1 MQITTTT
8 ESVTRIDADAV
19 VISIRDG
26 EPLSGPAAEINQA
39 SNGFLQRMIGAGEVA
54 AGELSC
60 TRLLGVPGV
69 RAEVV
74 VVVGLGSAKPSA
86 GLAFRAA
93 GTAAKVLAAKQRNRV
108 ANFLDLPPHA
118 EAICGFHIGCVGQ
131 DLYRQQRKLF
141 PISEL
146 VVSETAR
153 DDIPAGDILGKAMN
167 LTRRLINAPA
177 AEIYPE
183 SFADEARR
191 MATERGLEFEEWD
204 EHRLHQERCGAL
216 LAVAQGS
223 VRPPRLIM
231 LRHRGTSNDK
241 PWLAL
246 VGKGVTFDSGG
257 LSLKPSDA
265 MFDMKCDMSGA
276 ATVLGAMS
284 AIAQMRLPVN
294 VVGLCG
300 LVENMVSGNSY
311 KLGDVLVARS
321 GKTIEVHN
329 TDAEGRLV
337 LADVLKVAVERGAAR
352 IVDLATLTGA
362 CMVALGRNVAGG
374 FTNHE
379 DWYQQVANAAEEVGE
394 PLWQLPMFAEYAELI
409 KSPVADIKN
418 VGDGRWGGAIT
429 AAKFLEEFVEGTPWV
444 HIDIAGPA
452 FAEKPNAWID
462 AGASG
467 CFVRTLVRLAAQSAR
482 SLT

>member
-1 MQITTTT
+1 MNINTTSDSATT
-8 ESVTRIDADAV
+8 VDADAI
-19 VISIRDG
+19 VIGIRENQPLDG
-26 EPLSGPAAEINQA
+26 SAAEVNRA
-39 SNGFLQRMIGAGEVA
+39 SGGFLQRMIELGEVPA
-54 AGELSC
+54 SELTC
-60 TRLLGVPGV
+60 TRLLGVTGV
-69 RAEVV
+69 RAPVIM
-74 VVVGLGSAKPSA
+74 VVGLGSAA
-86 GLAFRAA
+86 TNDGLAYRAA
-93 GTAAKVLAAKQRNRV
+93 GAAAKALAVKQRRRV
-108 ANFLDLPPHA
+108 ANFLDLPAPA
-118 EAICGFHIGCVGQ
+118 AAICGFQTGALGQ

-141 PISEL
+141 PFEELLVPQSASEH
-146 VVSETAR
+146 VR
-153 DDIPAGDILGKAMN
+153 WGDIVGKAMN

-191 MATERGLEFEEWD
+191 LAGERGLEFEEWD
-204 EHRLHQERCGAL
+204 EHRLQQERCGAL

-223 VRPPRLIM
+223 VRPPRLVI
-231 LRHRGTSNDK
+231 LRHRGADSRQ

-257 LSLKPSDA
+257 LSLKPSDS

-284 AIAQMRLPVN
+284 AIAQLKLPIN
-294 VVGLCG
+294 VMGLCG

-311 KLGDVLVARS
+311 KLGDVLVARN

-337 LADVLKVAVERGAAR
+337 LADVLNVAVERGAAR

-362 CMVALGRNVAGG
+362 CMVALGRHVAGG
-374 FTNHE
+374 FTNQE
-379 DWYQQVANAAEEVGE
+379 AWYQQVAHAADTMGE
-394 PLWQLPMFAEYAELI
+394 PLWQLPMFAEYAEHI

-418 VGDGRWGGAIT
+418 MGDGRWGGAIT
-429 AAKFLEEFVEGTPWV
+429 AAKFLEEFVEGVPWV

-452 FAEKPNAWID
+452 FADKPSPWID

-467 CFVRTLVRLAAQSAR
+467 CFVRTLVRLCQ
-482 SLT
+482 